1 MTAAAHGMGRRL
13 ARALG
18 LALAVGLA
26 GCVELTSSFE
36 SPASTTAPPPP
47 RETAR
52 ANPQITTVPP
62 EPPASASVRRAPAT
76 ATGTEQPQPQPRP
89 AVAVDPEGLLGL
101 DASDLHRR
109 LGTPSD
115 VELDG
120 PAEVWQYAVGDCL
133 LRLYLYADIGTGAR
147 RTLRYDAAPVDGK
160 KADCTPLTT
169 TGAADGQG

>member
-1 MTAAAHGMGRRL
+1 MGRRL
-13 ARALG
+13 ARTLG
-18 LALAVGLA
+18 LALVIGLT
-26 GCVELTSSFE
+26 GCAELMSSFE
-36 SPASTTAPPPP
+36 SSTSTTAPPP

-52 ANPQITTVPP
+52 VSPQITTVPP
-62 EPPASASVRRAPAT
+62 EPPASASVRRAPAP
-76 ATGTEQPQPQPRP
+76 ATGGGQPQPV
-89 AVAVDPEGLLGL
+89 VAVDPEGLLGL

-115 VELDG
+115 VELEG

-160 KADCTPLTT
+160 KVDCSPPLTT

>member
-1 MTAAAHGMGRRL
+1 MGRRL
-13 ARALG
+13 ARTLG
-18 LALAVGLA
+18 LALVVGLA
-26 GCVELTSSFE
+26 GCAELMSSFE
-36 SPASTTAPPPP
+36 SSPTTTAPPP

-52 ANPQITTVPP
+52 VSPQITTVPP
-62 EPPASASVRRAPAT
+62 EPPASGSVRRPPAPA
-76 ATGTEQPQPQPRP
+76 ATGNSGQSRP

-109 LGTPSD
+109 LGTPND
-115 VELDG
+115 VELEG

-160 KADCTPLTT
+160 KVDCSPPLTT